1 MEKLKKPKM
10 ERFARLIAYED
21 LDVAEACFRA
31 GYGQEN
37 HPTKDTYHINMGSR
51 LIKREDVQLRIHTLR
66 EQLSENEK
74 DFTNTMIENLKSII
88 MFDEGQWL
96 KSSNTTLSNGRIVTD
111 FYFSRPIEDWDEKDR
126 RLMLNGFDHYGRPIF
141 IDKQWAYEKL
151 FKILGIYDNKQN
163 TDTEDF
169 YSLYGSAN
177 LPVAPPNQNDALS
190 NEDIKELKEEL
201 ED

>member
-37 HPTKDTYHINMGSR
+37 HPKKDTYHINMGSR

-126 RLMLNGFDHYGRPIF
+126 RLMINGFDHYGRPIF
-141 IDKQWAYEKL
+141 MDKQWAYEKL
-151 FKILGIYDNKQN
+151 FKILGLFDNKQN

-169 YSLYGSAN
+169 YSLYGGAN
-177 LPVAPPNQNDALS
+177 LPVVPPTQNDALS
-190 NEDIKELKEEL
+190 NEDIKEFKEEL